1 MLKVPKILVVGSF
14 MMDLIA
20 TTERAPKAGETVKGL
35 RFQSAPGGKG
45 ANQAVQCA
53 RLGADVTMVGSVG
66 DDAFGRI
73 MLRTVK
79 DSGADVSHVVM
90 DPTEASGVGHIT
102 VEVTGN
108 SAQNRITICPGAN
121 MDLKEEQIRWL
132 RSEIGRFDAVLL
144 QFEIPMEINETVAYW
159 AKQAGTMVMV
169 NPAPAAPISDA
180 LISNATFF
188 SPNELELETLSGCGL
203 GLQDGIDMGKI
214 KRAANVL
221 FEKGLSR
228 LLITLG
234 DKGSVLLEGGDIWAT
249 DCVKMPIVKDPTAAG
264 DSFVAAFCTGLT
276 AGLPRRQALEFASH
290 AAAITV
296 SRMGAMPSLPS
307 IEEVIALIRERK
319 GSVDTDALNILSGR
333 RDRKTDEN

>member
-53 RLGADVTMVGSVG
+53 RLGADVTMVGCVG
-66 DDAFGRI
+66 DDAFGKI
-73 MLRTVK
+73 MLRTAQ
-79 DSGADVSHVVM
+79 DSGVDVSHVIT
-90 DPTEASGVGHIT
+90 DPAEASGVGHIT

-121 MDLKEEQIRWL
+121 MNLKEEQIKWL
-132 RSEIGRFDAVLL
+132 KSEIGNFDAVLL

-169 NPAPAAPISDA
+169 NPAPAAPISDT
-180 LISNATFF
+180 LIMNATYF
-188 SPNELELETLSGCGL
+188 SPNELELETLSGRGL
-203 GLQDGIDMGKI
+203 DLQEGIDLGKI
-214 KRAANVL
+214 KKAADVL

-234 DKGSVLLEGGDIWAT
+234 DKGSVLLDGEDILTA

-276 AGLPRRQALEFASH
+276 AGLSRQQALEFASH
-290 AAAITV
+290 TAAITV

-307 IEEVIALIRERK
+307 AEEVISLIRERK
-319 GSVDTDALNILSGR
+319 GSFDMDALDILNSR
-333 RDRKTDEN
+333 RNRKKDEN

>member
-53 RLGADVTMVGSVG
+53 RLGADVTMVGCVG
-66 DDAFGRI
+66 DDAFGKI
-73 MLRTVK
+73 MLRTVH
-79 DSGADVSHVVM
+79 DSGADVSHVIT

-102 VEVTGN
+102 VEVVGN

-121 MDLKEEQIRWL
+121 MNLRKEQIGWL
-132 RSEIGRFDAVLL
+132 ESEIGNYDAVLL
-144 QFEIPMEINETVAYW
+144 QFEIPMEINETVAHW

-169 NPAPAAPISDA
+169 NPAPAAPISDD
-180 LISNATFF
+180 LMLNATFF

-203 GLQDGIDMGKI
+203 DLQAGIDLGKI
-214 KRAANVL
+214 RKAADVL
-221 FEKGLSR
+221 FEKGLNR

-234 DKGSVLLEGGDIWAT
+234 DKGSVLLENGDILMT
-249 DCVKMPIVKDPTAAG
+249 DCVKMPFVKDPTAAG

-276 AGLPRRQALEFASH
+276 AGLSRREAMEFASH
-290 AAAITV
+290 TAAITV
-296 SRMGAMPSLPS
+296 SRMGAMPSLPT

-319 GSVDTDALNILSGR
+319 GSFHMDALDILNSGR
-333 RDRKTDEN
+333 NLKNAES